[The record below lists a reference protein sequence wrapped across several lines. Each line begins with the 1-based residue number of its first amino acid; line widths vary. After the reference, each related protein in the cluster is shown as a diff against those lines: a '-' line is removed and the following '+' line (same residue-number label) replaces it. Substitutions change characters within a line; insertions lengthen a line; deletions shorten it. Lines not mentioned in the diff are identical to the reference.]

1 MNSLLQYLVRGI
13 GLMASL
19 GLFLLTLVVTA
30 YAFIE
35 GGLVVAEILQSS
47 DPEYSVIYNA
57 MKVVDLFLLGFSIL
71 IASVGRAV
79 TILRRRCPTHGRLR
93 CHRFELELRSYRRP

>member
-1 MNSLLQYLVRGI
+1 MNALLQSLVRGI

-19 GLFLLTLVVTA
+19 GLFLLALVVTA

-35 GGLVVAEILQSS
+35 GGSVVAEILQFS

-57 MKVVDLFLLGFSIL
+57 MKVVDLFLCESGVESEDQHC
-71 IASVGRAV
+71 SSE
-79 TILRRRCPTHGRLR
+79 PTEHMHDQALVRTHL
-93 CHRFELELRSYRRP
+93 